1 MRSSRT
7 QPESDNAASEV
18 AEMEIVDAE
27 RGVTLMISQP
37 HTSITISACPT
48 TTTIGQRIYVGPAH
62 ERLTQNLLH
71 DN

>member
-1 MRSSRT
+1 
-7 QPESDNAASEV
+7 
-18 AEMEIVDAE
+18 MEIVDAE